1 MRRALLITIGV
12 VVSLVAC
19 RTTQPPGTENAMP
32 IQDPAQKE
40 EGQLVPA
47 EPPGPTGPLIVPDE
61 NASPD
66 AGTPQP

>member
-12 VVSLVAC
+12 VVSLLAC

-40 EGQLVPA
+40 RSQLAPD
-47 EPPGPTGPLIVPDE
+47 EPPGTTGPLNIPTATD
-61 NASPD
+61 D
-66 AGTPQP
+66 GGTPP

>member
-12 VVSLVAC
+12 VVSLLAC

-40 EGQLVPA
+40 DAQLVPA
-47 EPPGPTGPLIVPDE
+47 EPPGPAGPLALPTD
-61 NASPD
+61 SD
-66 AGTPQP
+66 GGTPP